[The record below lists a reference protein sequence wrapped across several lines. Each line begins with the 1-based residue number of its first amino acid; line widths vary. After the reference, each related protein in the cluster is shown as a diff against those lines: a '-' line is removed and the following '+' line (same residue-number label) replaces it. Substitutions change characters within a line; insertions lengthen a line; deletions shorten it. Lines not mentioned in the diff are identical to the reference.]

1 MSFAVIVVDNTAQY
15 IAKVHIV
22 VQSSF
27 FVLFL
32 YKKYGEVLMDIHFN
46 RLTAKYKKETID
58 IFNYYIEHTTAA
70 YRSEKVD
77 YDFFSALV
85 DDDVVSAYAIMNN
98 ANDVIGFC
106 ILEKYKNIRTFNEL
120 GDCMYFI
127 KPEMTGK
134 GVGREIVSLL
144 ENDAKLHGMKK
155 LVVDISDEN
164 EKSIAFHKKHGF
176 IEYGRLKNCWRKF
189 GRNIGIVYMYKDIG
203 TAK

>member
-1 MSFAVIVVDNTAQY
+1 
-15 IAKVHIV
+15 
-22 VQSSF
+22 
-27 FVLFL
+27 
-32 YKKYGEVLMDIHFN
+32 MDIHFN

-106 ILEKYKNIRTFNEL
+106 ILEKYKNIRTFDGI

-127 KPEMTGK
+127 KSGMTGK
-134 GVGREIVSLL
+134 GMGRKILSLL
-144 ENDAKLHGMKK
+144 ENDAKQHSMKK

-164 EKSIAFHKKHGF
+164 EQSITFHKNNGF
-176 IEYGRLKNCWRKF
+176 VEYGRLKNCWKKF
-189 GRNIGIVYMYKDIG
+189 GRNIGIVYMYKEI
-203 TAK
+203 

>member
-1 MSFAVIVVDNTAQY
+1 MNIY
-15 IAKVHIV
+15 
-22 VQSSF
+22 
-27 FVLFL
+27 
-32 YKKYGEVLMDIHFN
+32 FN

-77 YDFFSALV
+77 YDFFNALV
-85 DDDVVSAYAIMNN
+85 DENVVSAYAVMNN
-98 ANDVIGFC
+98 SNDVIGFC
-106 ILEKYKNIRTFNEL
+106 ILEKYKNIRTFDGIGDSCGGFHTPALGAATEGMESDCNHL
-120 GDCMYFI
+120 MRTPIPALGAGIGDCMYFI

-144 ENDAKLHGMKK
+144 ENDAKLYGMKK

-189 GRNIGIVYMYKDIG
+189 ARNIGIVYMYKDIG

>member
-1 MSFAVIVVDNTAQY
+1 
-15 IAKVHIV
+15 
-22 VQSSF
+22 
-27 FVLFL
+27 
-32 YKKYGEVLMDIHFN
+32 MDIHFN

-70 YRSEKVD
+70 YRSEKVG
-77 YDFFSALV
+77 YDFFNTLV
-85 DDDVVSAYAIMNN
+85 DDDVVSAYVIMNN
-98 ANDVIGFC
+98 ANEVIGFC
-106 ILEKYKNIRTFNEL
+106 MLEKYKNIRTFNEL

-144 ENDAKLHGMKK
+144 ENDANLYGMKK

>member
-1 MSFAVIVVDNTAQY
+1 
-15 IAKVHIV
+15 
-22 VQSSF
+22 
-27 FVLFL
+27 
-32 YKKYGEVLMDIHFN
+32 MDIHFN
-46 RLTAKYKKETID
+46 KLTEKYKKETID

-85 DDDVVSAYAIMNN
+85 DENVVSAYAVMNN
-98 ANDVIGFC
+98 SNDVIGFC
-106 ILEKYKNIRTFNEL
+106 MLEKYKNIQTFNEL

-144 ENDAKLHGMKK
+144 ENDAKRRGMKK
-155 LVVDISDEN
+155 VVVDISDEN

-176 IEYGRLKNCWRKF
+176 VEYGRLENCWKKF
-189 GRNIGIVYMYKDIG
+189 DKNLGIVYMHKDIG

>member
-1 MSFAVIVVDNTAQY
+1 
-15 IAKVHIV
+15 
-22 VQSSF
+22 
-27 FVLFL
+27 
-32 YKKYGEVLMDIHFN
+32 
-46 RLTAKYKKETID
+46 
-58 IFNYYIEHTTAA
+58 
-70 YRSEKVD
+70 
-77 YDFFSALV
+77 
-85 DDDVVSAYAIMNN
+85 MNN

-144 ENDAKLHGMKK
+144 ENDAKLYGMKK

-176 IEYGRLKNCWRKF
+176 IEYGRLKNCWWKF